1 MTELIVCSTCRR
13 PGTDR
18 GAPADGQRLLE
29 AIEAALRA
37 VPVPLTASSASPAPL
52 RVRATACMSG
62 CSRACTVAL
71 QAAGKASYLFGELQP
86 DAETAAQVLACARLH
101 ALSADGQLD
110 RAARPERLRNG
121 ILARLPALAGPD

>member
-37 VPVPLTASSASPAPL
+37 STVPLPASPTPL

-71 QAAGKASYLFGELQP
+71 QAAGKASYLFGDLPP
-86 DAETAAQVLACARLH
+86 DAETAAQVLACAQLH

>member
-37 VPVPLTASSASPAPL
+37 SPVPVSASPAPL

-71 QAAGKASYLFGELQP
+71 QAAGKASYLFGELSP

-101 ALSADGQLD
+101 ALSVDGQLD